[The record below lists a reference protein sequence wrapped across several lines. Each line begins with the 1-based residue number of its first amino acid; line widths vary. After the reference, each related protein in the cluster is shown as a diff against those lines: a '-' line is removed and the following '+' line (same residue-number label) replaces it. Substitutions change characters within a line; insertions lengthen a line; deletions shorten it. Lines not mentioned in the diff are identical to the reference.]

1 MHFDWFFA
9 HDLWKNRRMDDVTS
23 NNVAFLTY
31 KMTRFHVCTV
41 IDHRISKNV
50 GRTSVTHSAA
60 LHMPHLSYL
69 IYLIIFWSQTWN
81 LVVK

>member
-9 HDLWKNRRMDDVTS
+9 HDLWKNRRMDDVTG

-41 IDHRISKNV
+41 IDHRISKKCWKNISDTL
-50 GRTSVTHSAA
+50 GCPSYATFMFLSHSGVR
-60 LHMPHLSYL
+60 PG
-69 IYLIIFWSQTWN
+69 I
-81 LVVK
+81 

>member
-9 HDLWKNRRMDDVTS
+9 RDLWKNRRMDDVIS

-60 LHMPHLSYL
+60 LHMPHLCSYHIL
-69 IYLIIFWSQTWN
+69 ESHLESSC
-81 LVVK
+81 